1 MPQFN
6 SADLLHQLEEDI
18 RLLQRIT
25 EQEFMNL
32 TDHQLLHTPSPDQ
45 WSIAQCLEHLNS
57 YGQYY
62 LPRLEHVIQT
72 GEQQGISAKAVF
84 SSGWL
89 GHYFAQSM
97 KPGADGSIGLKMKAV
112 KNHSPL
118 SQLDTRA
125 VLDEFS
131 RQQTQLI
138 NLLRRAKQ
146 VDIGRLRIPISIAS
160 WIRLSLGDTFRFLVA
175 HEQRHAL
182 QAQNIRRTIP
192 LDRTDALNPLATDV

>member
-6 SADLLHQLEEDI
+6 SAALLHQLEEDI
-18 RLLQRIT
+18 RLLQHIT
-25 EQEFMNL
+25 EQEFRNL
-32 TDHQLLHTPSPDQ
+32 TDYQLLYTPSSDQ

-62 LPRLEHVIQT
+62 LPRIEHVIQT
-72 GEQQGISAKAVF
+72 GEQQTMSAKAVF

-112 KNHSPL
+112 KNHSPIR
-118 SQLDTRA
+118 QLDARA
-125 VLDEFS
+125 VLAEFS
-131 RQQTQLI
+131 GQQTQLVH
-138 NLLRRAKQ
+138 LLRRAKQ

-160 WIRLSLGDTFRFLVA
+160 WIRLSLGDTFRFLIA
-175 HEQRHAL
+175 HEQRHVL
-182 QAQNIRRTIP
+182 QAQKVRSTIP
-192 LDRTDALNPLATDV
+192 LDRTDTLSPIATDF